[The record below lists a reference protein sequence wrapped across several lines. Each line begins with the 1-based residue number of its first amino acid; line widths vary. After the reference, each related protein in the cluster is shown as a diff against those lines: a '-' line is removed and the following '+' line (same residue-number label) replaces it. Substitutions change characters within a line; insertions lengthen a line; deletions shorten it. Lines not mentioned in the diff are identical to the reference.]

1 GDVER
6 EGRGFEEA
14 HSIRG
19 TLAAYRCQERTWAK
33 ISPQIGSCAWLA
45 PFETIDLS
53 AGGTMATATSPQ
65 ATQTGDWGQEW
76 LEFQGATDLNP
87 AGMAPMPKVS
97 LKAVQAALEA
107 KKFPH
112 LRDDHTFFDTPNR
125 LRANLAKLIGAKPAE
140 IALTTGAS
148 TGVMAVA
155 YGLNWKPGDEVLTS
169 KAEFPLQYTI
179 WKPMEEREGISVR
192 ITPPSGKFVTADDV
206 IAALTPRTRVV
217 SISHVRF
224 DDGSLLDVPRLAEAC
239 HRQGA
244 LLLLD
249 ASQSCGAVP
258 MDVAQLGADFIVAAG
273 YKWLLGAFG
282 TGFFWVKHELIPSLR
297 IAPFYWMAVEG
308 SHNFAKLDF
317 SSPRPAD
324 NAARWDTPEW
334 ASHFNFNLAALD
346 ASVEFVLR
354 AGAET
359 ALAHN
364 HKLIDSLLARLPAD
378 RCVAASP
385 LEHRRRGPY
394 GCFVARTPEKT
405 AELYAKLRGENVF
418 VSLRESKIRVSP
430 YLYNTIQDIDRVIS
444 VITT

>member
-1 GDVER
+1 
-6 EGRGFEEA
+6 
-14 HSIRG
+14 
-19 TLAAYRCQERTWAK
+19 
-33 ISPQIGSCAWLA
+33 
-45 PFETIDLS
+45 
-53 AGGTMATATSPQ
+53 MATATPPQ
-65 ATQTGDWGQEW
+65 ITQTTDWRQEW
-76 LEFQGATDLNP
+76 FEFENATYLNL

-112 LRDDHTFFDTPNR
+112 LRDDSAAFFELPNR
-125 LRANLAKLIGAKPAE
+125 LRTNLAELIGGKPEE

-155 YGLNWKPGDEVLTS
+155 YGLDWKPGDEVLTS
-169 KAEFPLQYTI
+169 KAEFPLQYTT
-179 WKPMEEREGISVR
+179 WKPMEEREGISSKIVS
-192 ITPPSGKFVTADDV
+192 PSGKFLTADDL

-224 DDGSLLDVPRLAEAC
+224 DDGSMLDVPLLAEAC
-239 HRQGA
+239 HKQGA

-249 ASQSCGAVP
+249 VSQSCGAVP
-258 MDVAQLGADFIVAAG
+258 MDVTKLGADFLVCAG

-282 TGFFWVKHELIPSLR
+282 TGFFWVKHELISKLR
-297 IAPFYWMAVEG
+297 AAPFYWMAVAG
-308 SHNFAKLDF
+308 SDNFAKLDF
-317 SSPRPAD
+317 ANPKPAES
-324 NAARWDTPEW
+324 AKRWDTPEW

-346 ASVEFVLR
+346 AGVEFVLR
-354 AGAET
+354 AAPET
-359 ALAHN
+359 VLAHN
-364 HKLIDSLLARLPAD
+364 HILIDSLLGRLPVD

-385 LEHRRRGPY
+385 LDRKLRGPY

-405 AELYAKLRGENVF
+405 AELYNKLREQNVF

-430 YLYNTIQDIDRVIS
+430 YLYNTIQDIDRLIS